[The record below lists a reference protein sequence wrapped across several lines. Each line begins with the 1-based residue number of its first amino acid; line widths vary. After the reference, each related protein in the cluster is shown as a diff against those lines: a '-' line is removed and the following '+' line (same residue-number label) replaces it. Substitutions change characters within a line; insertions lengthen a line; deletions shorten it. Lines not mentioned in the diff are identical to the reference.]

1 TMGQSPPG
9 DTYNEIGEGLP
20 FYQGRTDFGFRFPTR
35 RVFCTAPTRFAEA
48 NDTLVSVRAPV
59 GDINL
64 AAERCCIG
72 RGVAAIR
79 HESRAISYTYHTVHS
94 LADAFAHFEAEG
106 TVFGSI
112 GKKEFQGIKCLAP
125 PAGIIDAFE
134 ALASPLDQAIAIDE
148 QQSQTLAGL
157 RDALL
162 PRLLSGKLRVAEAA
176 PALAR
181 SSA

>member
-48 NDTLVSVRAPV
+48 SDTLVSVRAPV

-79 HESRAISYTYHTVHS
+79 HKSGAVFYTHYTMHS

-106 TVFGSI
+106 TVFGSV
-112 GKKEFQGIKCLAP
+112 GKNEFRGIKCLAP
-125 PAGIIDAFE
+125 PPEVIAAFE
-134 ALASPLDQAIAIDE
+134 KLASPLDQAVANNE
-148 QQSQTLAGL
+148 QQSQTLAEL

-162 PRLLSGKLRVAEAA
+162 PRLLSGE
-176 PALAR
+176 LAVGSETAMAKEVCR
-181 SSA
+181 